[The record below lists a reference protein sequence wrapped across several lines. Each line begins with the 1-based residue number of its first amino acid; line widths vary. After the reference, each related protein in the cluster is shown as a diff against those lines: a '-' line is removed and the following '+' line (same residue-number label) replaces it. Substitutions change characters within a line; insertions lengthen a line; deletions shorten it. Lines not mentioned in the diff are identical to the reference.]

1 MTVRPFRQKDVS
13 AFIRIWYRFA
23 YSTGAFAE
31 ESGKLIESLQ
41 KHERIK
47 RLAINPLLCTIIA
60 IVYRKNRILP
70 DRRATLYCNFCEAL
84 VDIWEKSKYIQPSSL
99 IGGLA
104 WETKLD
110 LLSDLAYWM
119 HSKTERLQAN
129 EEEIILYLRDAL
141 KSNFKGLAESGKEEL
156 EARNFVEFTR
166 DRSGLLQ
173 GRGDGSLEFS
183 HWTFQEYLTARYLA
197 TMDEES
203 VIDGVMPHLHQ
214 AWWEEVHLLLFGIL
228 GTDTEGRLKIERLIF
243 SMLDSSPKQPLPF
256 LMPPRDFSAAEF
268 YPADWF
274 PSWQLQRRISPLLG
288 RDLAFAVRAYCE
300 CTPEARTES
309 LTARLQ
315 HEIEL
320 SLSRWR
326 RAPIDERRL

>member
-1 MTVRPFRQKDVS
+1 Q
-13 AFIRIWYRFA
+13 FIKTIICWDNTT
-23 YSTGAFAE
+23 YSGCLPQPDRH
-31 ESGKLIESLQ
+31 GLQ

-60 IVYRKNRILP
+60 IIYRKNRILP
-70 DRRATLYCNFCEAL
+70 DRRATLYYKFCEAL

-141 KSNFKGLAESGKEEL
+141 RSKFKGLAESGKEEL

-173 GRGDGSLEFS
+173 GRGDGSLE
-183 HWTFQEYLTARYLA
+183 
-197 TMDEES
+197 
-203 VIDGVMPHLHQ
+203 
-214 AWWEEVHLLLFGIL
+214 
-228 GTDTEGRLKIERLIF
+228 
-243 SMLDSSPKQPLPF
+243 
-256 LMPPRDFSAAEF
+256 
-268 YPADWF
+268 
-274 PSWQLQRRISPLLG
+274 
-288 RDLAFAVRAYCE
+288 RAY
-300 CTPEARTES
+300 PVEADT
-309 LTARLQ
+309 
-315 HEIEL
+315 HYM
-320 SLSRWR
+320 
-326 RAPIDERRL
+326 